1 MTTLY
6 IGSGQNRIS
15 AASALAQARPGDVL
29 SFAQGSYDLGAVTLS
44 GLTLTGEGAPETTTL
59 IAEITPQ
66 GSCAIN
72 FLTLNAKPLGSAIT
86 MIAGVST
93 HLAISDCRIAGD
105 ATASTMTVAI
115 DGGTVV
121 LNRVVI
127 ADDADL
133 ATV

>member
-29 SFAQGSYDLGAVTLS
+29 SFAQGSYDLGA
-44 GLTLTGEGAPETTTL
+44 
-59 IAEITPQ
+59 
-66 GSCAIN
+66 
-72 FLTLNAKPLGSAIT
+72 IT

-93 HLAISDCRIAGD
+93 HLTISDCRIAGD